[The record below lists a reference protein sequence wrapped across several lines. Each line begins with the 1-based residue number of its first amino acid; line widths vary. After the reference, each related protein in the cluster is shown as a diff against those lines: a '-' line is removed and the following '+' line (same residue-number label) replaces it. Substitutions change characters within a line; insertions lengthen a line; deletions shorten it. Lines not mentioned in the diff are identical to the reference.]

1 MKTSTKLLDHIFR
14 DRFNHFAFHGILEPK
29 YIGRYGKF
37 TINKSRNLIKY
48 GQSIKVDRGVL
59 IEFPKL

>member
-1 MKTSTKLLDHIFR
+1 MKTATKLLDHIFR
-14 DRFNHFAFHGILEPK
+14 DRFNHFAFRGILELK

-37 TINKSRNLIKY
+37 TTNKSRNLIKY